1 MVESGAD
8 SPAGLR
14 LLAILLGPPGAGK
27 GTQARRIG
35 EHFEVPQISTGD
47 ILRANVAGGTELG
60 RKAREYMDK
69 GELVPDKLIVDLI
82 AERIQEPDAAS
93 GFLLDGFPRTIPQA
107 VALDDLL
114 RQRGLPLQRVVLIEV
129 PDEEIVRR
137 ISGRWLCQDCGR
149 DVNTAGQEETPERCP
164 HCGGRLY
171 QRDDDQPET
180 VRRRLRIYRELTAP
194 LVEYYEGK
202 GLLEPVDGVGS
213 AGEVTDRVLSVLED
227 THRERVA

>member
-1 MVESGAD
+1 VAERGDHA
-8 SPAGLR
+8 PAGLR
-14 LLAILLGPPGAGK
+14 LLAVLLGPPGAGK
-27 GTQARRIG
+27 GTQARQVG

-60 RKAREYMDK
+60 RKAREFMDK
-69 GELVPDKLIVDLI
+69 GELVPDGLIVDLI
-82 AERIQEPDAAS
+82 AERIAEPDAAE

-114 RQRGLPLQRVVLIEV
+114 RHRGLPLQHVVLIEV

-137 ISGRWLCQDCGR
+137 ISGRWLCQDCGQ
-149 DVNTAGQEETPERCP
+149 DVNTAGRDQVPETCP
-164 HCGGRLY
+164 NCGGPFY

-194 LVEYYEGK
+194 LIEYYEGK
-202 GLLEPVDGVGS
+202 GLLEPVDGMGS
-213 AGEVTDRVLSVLED
+213 AGVVTDRVLDVLGKPRQESVD
-227 THRERVA
+227 